1 MVKISTLDKR
11 LLIFY
16 YSIMND
22 LTERQKTLLEI
33 IIQEHIE
40 NASPISSKF
49 IENEYDLGVSPA
61 TIRAEMYELIEKGYL
76 FQPHTSSGRMP
87 TDKGY
92 RFFVNTLSEKEI
104 EKMEWRLIRKVRKMK
119 KEIAVRSLFMREFTR
134 FLAETSS
141 SLTVSY
147 FPQDNILLKEG
158 WGEVLKDPE
167 FNNVQKVHGFLEMV
181 NDFEKN
187 IDNFLEPQ
195 KLDCMRVYIGSEAPF
210 SEKEDF
216 SILISPCQ
224 IKKKD
229 GCIAIIGPK
238 RMPYEKNI
246 SLFDSIIKLLE
257 E

>member
-1 MVKISTLDKR
+1 MT
-11 LLIFY
+11 
-16 YSIMND
+16 D
-22 LTERQKTLLEI
+22 LTERQRNLLEI
-33 IIQEHIE
+33 IIKEHIE
-40 NASPISSKF
+40 SASPISSKY

-61 TIRAEMYELIEKGYL
+61 TIRAEMYELIERGYL
-76 FQPHTSSGRMP
+76 FQPHTSSGRVP

-92 RFFVNTLSEKEI
+92 RFFVNNLSEREFKKI
-104 EKMEWRLIRKVRKMK
+104 EGKLIRRVRKMQ

-134 FLAETSS
+134 FLAQTSS

-167 FNNVQKVHGFLEMV
+167 FNDVTKVHGFLEMV
-181 NDFEKN
+181 SDFESN
-187 IDNFLEPQ
+187 IDDFLEPT
-195 KLDCMRVYIGSEAPF
+195 KPECVRIYIGSETPF
-210 SEKEDF
+210 SKKEDF
-216 SILISPCQ
+216 SIIISSCK

-229 GCIAIIGPK
+229 GCIAIMGPK